1 MAIRLWPQ
9 DYERKDHITK
19 AEKGILRYAARNF
32 QNGHMVVGIDP
43 VGLSGE
49 RVKLGMYISPS
60 EGLVTFSIYSGMINA
75 MPVFSYIAY
84 VQMVEGKIYE
94 RLLDSKLLIVRNG
107 EKKALKFPYKHIVM
121 FPDEVVGKTTVS
133 KDDLQQ
139 LRNYATFDS
148 FRPITSDGKEKRIE
162 DLKIFAGIRKAY
174 DKTFKS
180 LSELECRAIFERLA
194 PEYTVVLNETINVCV
209 AEKKTLVTE
218 ADLRI
223 TGKELEYKTFFLD
236 EYQVGVVNDM
246 GKGHR
251 VILANPGAGKSVLL
265 LSKAFK
271 YASLYKGSN
280 VLLTCYNSNL
290 ADSYNFKRSCANFG
304 KDIKLFIMTFHKLV
318 KKIYEECL
326 HSHCAS
332 NIATEEEI
340 QKCIDMVKQGKV
352 KLRFKA
358 IFIDEVQIFD
368 PLYLEL
374 CYRLLEDDDDRVFLM
389 AGDLNQAV
397 RALSRKGDAPWKRMN
412 GIQLDFTGRV
422 RYIEKNYRNSQE
434 IGEYISHKM
443 LFGQV
448 KKKCPVHGFTGNA
461 KCSCAS
467 CGGHVLQN
475 VGLLKDPIPT
485 LFIQDEMHLV
495 KESLGTFDAHYESF
509 LSYYAKELV
518 PEAQRKLIRFVGA
531 TATISMYES
540 HIWHLYHMDGRRFPC
555 EYPSA
560 EAGEDFYSYT
570 DNNDIT
576 RILIGHAPYGRSITD
591 GMWESVY
598 IMRLVVY
605 RMIQF
610 LEESYEK
617 LCAVGFSGSID
628 EYRDIPKR
636 YRSAYI
642 IDGQH
647 RLYGYS
653 DSLYA
658 ETNTIPVVA
667 FVDLERSEQI
677 KLFMDINENQKA
689 VPKSLRVTLNAD
701 MLWESPDFSEQRQAL
716 RSKIAQMLGEE
727 STSPLNSRIV
737 IGENESTPTRCITVE
752 AIQSALKKCR
762 FFDSYGKKNVLQK
775 EGTFDC
781 KDNQETCDLFYPF
794 IEKCLLYIRGTCLD
808 EWDKGDQDSGM
819 LTMNRGIQAVIRVI
833 DDVVNMLVEKG
844 MIQPKTQALDDMFGL
859 IQYYLKPLTDY
870 INNLNAEQRKDLRGY
885 FGGGADTRFW
895 RAYQKAIAD
904 MRPDFVPDGLEEF
917 WQNEAKIYNEET
929 KSMLREIESK
939 VKLLISERLG
949 EYFGDSWLIKGLP
962 KNIYTRAKGEAD
974 EAMYVH
980 VSSTGEEID
989 IPIWDYV
996 TLPECKQII
1005 LNGKNWSLF
1014 FEDTFVRPEE
1024 ANLVGGKDPKT
1035 DWILRVNSISNKLS
1049 KESYSV
1055 PVDEYSY
1062 VKSIYDWLMGILVF

>member
-326 HSHCAS
+326 RSHCAS

-374 CYRLLEDDDDRVFLM
+374 CYRLLEDDDT
-389 AGDLNQAV
+389 DLAKH
-397 RALSRKGDAPWKRMN
+397 LGSCSRY
-412 GIQLDFTGRV
+412 QLLGSLFA
-422 RYIEKNYRNSQE
+422 NQE
-434 IGEYISHKM
+434 IKNMDDKVPAIQGKM
-443 LFGQV
+443 GGYTYYSFSIEPEKLLKIGYVLHRSEANKNMMPTYQRLI
-448 KKKCPVHGFTGNA
+448 KKKRLQEVRSFINDGGYFPNSIIISIDTNGKGLVFDQ
-461 KCSCAS
+461 SAS
-467 CGGHVLQN
+467 KV
-475 VGLLKDPIPT
+475 D
-485 LFIQDEMHLV
+485 
-495 KESLGTFDAHYESF
+495 S
-509 LSYYAKELV
+509 
-518 PEAQRKLIRFVGA
+518 
-531 TATISMYES
+531 TISK
-540 HIWHLYHMDGRRFPC
+540 IG
-555 EYPSA
+555 
-560 EAGEDFYSYT
+560 
-570 DNNDIT
+570 
-576 RILIGHAPYGRSITD
+576 ILH
-591 GMWESVY
+591 
-598 IMRLVVY
+598 
-605 RMIQF
+605 
-610 LEESYEK
+610 
-617 LCAVGFSGSID
+617 
-628 EYRDIPKR
+628 IPKR

-794 IEKCLLYIRGTCLD
+794 IEKCLLYIRETCLD

-917 WQNEAKIYNEET
+917 WQNETKIYNEET
-929 KSMLREIESK
+929 KSMLREIEAK

>member
-1 MAIRLWPQ
+1 MARTDWSQVVYDKQLATAKSVHKKLFVTQKILASELPEYIDAGWEKCK
-9 DYERKDHITK
+9 DYKSPKYLGIAKEKPVDEQFEDRIWLLFAGMGFYGLN
-19 AEKGILRYAARNF
+19 AENGILISYDFSN
-32 QNGHMVVGIDP
+32 DD
-43 VGLSGE
+43 LKE
-49 RVKLGMYISPS
+49 RIGVLAVDD
-60 EGLVTFSIYSGMINA
+60 ETVLVTLCHASEAIVEKSFAAEITAFSD
-75 MPVFSYIAY
+75 
-84 VQMVEGKIYE
+84 KI
-94 RLLDSKLLIVRNG
+94 S
-107 EKKALKFPYKHIVM
+107 
-121 FPDEVVGKTTVS
+121 
-133 KDDLQQ
+133 
-139 LRNYATFDS
+139 
-148 FRPITSDGKEKRIE
+148 
-162 DLKIFAGIRKAY
+162 GIRK
-174 DKTFKS
+174 
-180 LSELECRAIFERLA
+180 E
-194 PEYTVVLNETINVCV
+194 
-209 AEKKTLVTE
+209 
-218 ADLRI
+218 
-223 TGKELEYKTFFLD
+223 
-236 EYQVGVVNDM
+236 
-246 GKGHR
+246 
-251 VILANPGAGKSVLL
+251 ILKQFPGRKLKL
-265 LSKAFK
+265 IW
-271 YASLYKGSN
+271 ASHN
-280 VLLTCYNSNL
+280 
-290 ADSYNFKRSCANFG
+290 
-304 KDIKLFIMTFHKLV
+304 FIMNRRDLALLDKAGMAYFSDTTIEYYTDLAKHLGSCSRYQLLGSLF
-318 KKIYEECL
+318 
-326 HSHCAS
+326 A
-332 NIATEEEI
+332 NQEI
-340 QKCIDMVKQGKV
+340 KNM
-352 KLRFKA
+352 
-358 IFIDEVQIFD
+358 
-368 PLYLEL
+368 
-374 CYRLLEDDDDRVFLM
+374 DDRVP
-389 AGDLNQAV
+389 A
-397 RALSRKGDAPWKRMN
+397 
-412 GIQLDFTGRV
+412 IQGKMGGYTYYSFS
-422 RYIEKNYRNSQE
+422 IEPEKLLKIGYVLHRSEANKNMMPTYQRL
-434 IGEYISHKM
+434 I
-443 LFGQV
+443 
-448 KKKCPVHGFTGNA
+448 KKKRLQEVRSFINDGGYFPNSIIISIDTNGKGLVFDQ
-461 KCSCAS
+461 SAS
-467 CGGHVLQN
+467 KV
-475 VGLLKDPIPT
+475 D
-485 LFIQDEMHLV
+485 
-495 KESLGTFDAHYESF
+495 S
-509 LSYYAKELV
+509 
-518 PEAQRKLIRFVGA
+518 
-531 TATISMYES
+531 TISK
-540 HIWHLYHMDGRRFPC
+540 IG
-555 EYPSA
+555 
-560 EAGEDFYSYT
+560 
-570 DNNDIT
+570 
-576 RILIGHAPYGRSITD
+576 ILH
-591 GMWESVY
+591 
-598 IMRLVVY
+598 
-605 RMIQF
+605 
-610 LEESYEK
+610 
-617 LCAVGFSGSID
+617 
-628 EYRDIPKR
+628 IPKR

-701 MLWESPDFSEQRQAL
+701 MLWESPDFGEQRQAL

-794 IEKCLLYIRGTCLD
+794 IEKCLLYIRETCMD
-808 EWDKGDQDSGM
+808 EWDKGDRDSGM

-870 INNLNAEQRKDLRGY
+870 INNLNTEQRKDLRGY

-917 WQNEAKIYNEET
+917 WQNETKIYNEET

-989 IPIWDYV
+989 ISIWDYV